1 MLPKNINDW
10 IVLNPRP
17 INRYGKEYEKIINNL
32 FSSCSEQHLKDYM
45 ITSLES
51 KKVLIEMGINP
62 NTAFYEYYVAFISTD
77 SSENEEVDLLY
88 DLDEIY
94 EDYKQPFHAD
104 NYPNIT
110 DRYLRISSIEGEGS
124 YFYDK
129 KTDAVYDVDW
139 GEMDD
144 FMVGKLKPIFTSFYA
159 FLEWYYSEEG

>member
-1 MLPKNINDW
+1 MMPANIKIIKTMKNRNSDEFNQEKKECLRNGYTEKDIDKMIITQDDRIGVLKDMKIND
-10 IVLNPRP
+10 
-17 INRYGKEYEKIINNL
+17 
-32 FSSCSEQHLKDYM
+32 
-45 ITSLES
+45 
-51 KKVLIEMGINP
+51 
-62 NTAFYEYYVAFISTD
+62 NTTFYEFFKNYAEE
-77 SSENEEVDLLY
+77 SSRHNVDLLY
-88 DLDEIY
+88 GLCEIY

-139 GEMDD
+139 GDMDD
-144 FMVGKLKPIFTSFYA
+144 FMSGKLKPIFTSFYA

>member
-1 MLPKNINDW
+1 MLPKCFEKWIIFRPKTKEEEEEDLKYYLGLGYTKEKYNSTINTRSEAID
-10 IVLNPRP
+10 ILNELDVK
-17 INRYGKEYEKIINNL
+17 N
-32 FSSCSEQHLKDYM
+32 DA
-45 ITSLES
+45 
-51 KKVLIEMGINP
+51 
-62 NTAFYEYYVAFISTD
+62 AFYEFYSMYTGID

-88 DLDEIY
+88 SLDEIY

-144 FMVGKLKPIFTSFYA
+144 FMAGKLKPIFTSFYA